1 MSAVSQM
8 PGLDVPKI
16 RKDFPILQ
24 TQVNGVPLV
33 YLDNAATSQK
43 PYTVLTALDRYY
55 RESNANVHR
64 GVHYLSGKAT
74 KLFDDA
80 RENVRQF
87 MNAVSVKE
95 IIFTKGCT
103 EGINLVANA
112 FCSPANLWLVGG
124 KVAIDQHAVP
134 FQQGDVILLSQME
147 HHSNIVPWQLAA
159 ARTGATIKVIP
170 MLDNGELDLDAYQRL
185 LNEGRV
191 RVVGVVH
198 VSNALGTINPIKQM
212 ALMAHKAGALIL
224 VDGAQAGPHLR
235 VDVADLD
242 ADFYTLSCHK
252 IYAPTGVGVLY
263 GKEELLAAMPP
274 YHGGGDMIKTVAFE
288 QTTFAD
294 LPAKYE
300 AGTPNIAGVI
310 GLGAAIDYIRS
321 MAPPVDTGAVNYLS
335 VDDAK
340 SMVRQ
345 FQLEAATFSSP
356 RPDRKEPLA
365 EAFDAIGSWE
375 NEVCAYATAKL
386 KEIPGIRVT
395 GEAANKGS
403 VLAFTLEGAHPH
415 DIGTILDSYGV
426 AIRAGHH
433 CCMPLMQRLG
443 VPATARA
450 SFAFYNTK
458 EEADAF
464 VEAVKKVKE
473 MFK

>member
-1 MSAVSQM
+1 M
-8 PGLDVPKI
+8 PGLDVQQI

-24 TQVNGVPLV
+24 TQVNGGPLV

-43 PYTVLTALDRYY
+43 PQAVLTAVDSYY
-55 RESNANVHR
+55 REANANVHR

-74 KLFDDA
+74 KLFGDA

-87 MNAVSVKE
+87 VNAVSVKE
-95 IIFTKGCT
+95 IIFTKGCS

-112 FCSPANLWLVGG
+112 FCSPASLWIARG
-124 KVAIDQHAVP
+124 KIAAP
-134 FQQGDVILLSQME
+134 FEQGDVILLSQME

-185 LNEGRV
+185 LIEGRV
-191 RVVGVVH
+191 RLVGVVH
-198 VSNALGTINPIKQM
+198 VSNSLGTVNPIKQM
-212 ALMAHKAGALIL
+212 AAMAHKAGALIL

-252 IYAPTGVGVLY
+252 VYAPTGVGVLY
-263 GKEELLAAMPP
+263 GKQELLNAMPP
-274 YHGGGDMIKTVAFE
+274 YQGGGDMIKTVAFE

-300 AGTPNIAGVI
+300 AGTPNIGGVI
-310 GLGAAIDYIRS
+310 GLGAAIDYLRS
-321 MAPPVDTGAVNYLS
+321 LAPVVDTGAVKYLS

-340 SMVRQ
+340 SRVRQ

-365 EAFDAIGSWE
+365 EAFDAIGAWE
-375 NEVCAYATAKL
+375 RELCAYATAKL
-386 KEIPGIRVT
+386 KEIPGIRIT
-395 GEAANKGS
+395 GEAANKGAI
-403 VLAFTLEGAHPH
+403 LAFTLDGVHPH
-415 DIGTILDSYGV
+415 DIGTILDSSGV

-458 EEADAF
+458 EEADAL
-464 VEAVKKVKE
+464 VEGVKKVKE

>member
-1 MSAVSQM
+1 MSAVGQL
-8 PGLDVPKI
+8 PGLDVKKI
-16 RKDFPILQ
+16 RQDFPILQ
-24 TQVNGVPLV
+24 TQVNGKPLV

-43 PYTVLTALDRYY
+43 PFAVINAVDSYW

-74 KLFDDA
+74 KLFDDS
-80 RENVRQF
+80 REKVRQF
-87 MNAVSVKE
+87 MNAVSTNE
-95 IIFTKGCT
+95 IVFTKGCT

-112 FCSPANLWLVGG
+112 FCSPANLWMGPSRTL
-124 KVAIDQHAVP
+124 
-134 FQQGDVILLSQME
+134 QQGDVILLSQME

-159 ARTGATIKVIP
+159 ARTGALIKVIP
-170 MLDNGELDLDAYQRL
+170 MVDNGELDLESYQRL

-191 RVVGVVH
+191 KLVGVVH
-198 VSNALGTINPIKQM
+198 VSNSLGTINPIKQM
-212 ALMAHKAGALIL
+212 AAMAHKVGALVII
-224 VDGAQAGPHLR
+224 DGAQAGPHLR

-263 GKEELLAAMPP
+263 GKQELLQAMPP
-274 YHGGGDMIKTVAFE
+274 YQGGGDMIKTVAFE

-294 LPAKYE
+294 SPAKYE

-321 MAPPVDTGAVNYLS
+321 LAPVADTRAVNYLS
-335 VDDAK
+335 IDDAK

-345 FQLEAATFSSP
+345 FRLEAATFSSVNV
-356 RPDRKEPLA
+356 DRKEPLA
-365 EAFDAIGSWE
+365 EVFDSMAAVE
-375 NEVCAYATAKL
+375 NSVCAYATAKL
-386 KEIPGIRVT
+386 KEIQGIRVT
-395 GEAANKGS
+395 GEAANKGP
-403 VLAFTLEGAHPH
+403 VLAFTMEGAHPH
-415 DIGTILDSYGV
+415 DIGQILDSYGI

-443 VPATARA
+443 VPATTRA
-450 SFAFYNTK
+450 SFAFYNTQ
-458 EEADAF
+458 EEADAL
-464 VEAVKKVKE
+464 VDAVKKVRE

>member
-1 MSAVSQM
+1 MSSVSQM
-8 PGLDVPKI
+8 PGLDVQQI

-24 TQVNGVPLV
+24 TQVNGGPLV

-43 PYTVLTALDRYY
+43 PVAVLNAVDSYY
-55 RESNANVHR
+55 REANANVHR

-87 MNAVSVKE
+87 VNAVSVKE
-95 IIFTKGCT
+95 IIFTKGCS

-112 FCSPANLWLVGG
+112 FCSPANLWIARG
-124 KVAIDQHAVP
+124 KIAAPLNV
-134 FQQGDVILLSQME
+134 GDVILLSQME

-159 ARTGATIKVIP
+159 SRTGATIKVIP
-170 MLDNGELDLDAYQRL
+170 MLDNGDLDLDAYQGL

-191 RVVGVVH
+191 RLVGVVH
-198 VSNALGTINPIKQM
+198 VSNSLGTINPIKQM
-212 ALMAHKAGALIL
+212 AAMAHKAGALIL

-263 GKEELLAAMPP
+263 GKQELLNAMPP
-274 YHGGGDMIKTVAFE
+274 YQGGGDMIKTVAFE

-300 AGTPNIAGVI
+300 AGTPNISGVI
-310 GLGAAIDYIRS
+310 GLAAAIDYLRS
-321 MAPPVDTGAVNYLS
+321 LAPTVDTGAVKYLS

-340 SMVRQ
+340 SRVRQ

-375 NEVCAYATAKL
+375 RELCAYATAKL
-386 KEIPGIRVT
+386 KEIPGIRIT
-395 GEAANKGS
+395 GEAANKGAI
-403 VLAFTLEGAHPH
+403 LAFTLEGAHPH
-415 DIGTILDSYGV
+415 DIGTILDSSGV

-458 EEADAF
+458 EEADAL
-464 VEAVKKVKE
+464 VEGVKKVKE
-473 MFK
+473 MFSV